1 MLKLKIKYNIM
12 YTTEKEIQD
21 RLDVIDREVGEIKSF
36 KSSNRLSSEDIENV
50 SDNYQYNLDCN
61 YLLSELQ
68 DERDFLVQERNK
80 FHLSKADFWDGDES
94 DNFLQ

>member
-1 MLKLKIKYNIM
+1 M

-21 RLDVIDREVGEIKSF
+21 RINAIDKEVKEIRDLKA
-36 KSSNRLSSEDIENV
+36 SNRLSLEDIEDI
-50 SDNYQYNLDCN
+50 SDNYQYNLEWN

-68 DERDFLVQERNK
+68 DERNLLIQERNK
-80 FHLSKADFWDGDES
+80 FHLSEADFWDGDES

>member
-1 MLKLKIKYNIM
+1 M

-21 RLDVIDREVGEIKSF
+21 RIDQIDKEIIEIKSF
-36 KSSNRLSSEDIENV
+36 KSSNRLSSEDVENV
-50 SDNYQYNLDCN
+50 SDNYQYNLECN

-68 DERDFLVQERNK
+68 DEYEYLVQERNK
-80 FHLSKADFWDGDES
+80 FHLTEADYWDGDES